1 MDKESLDK
9 KKTNKKKKQKNKKN
23 RYREYMGA
31 CKYGIFLRAFN
42 SIAHE

>member
-42 SIAHE
+42 SIVHE